1 MHEICSSNPPGV
13 TRSCDPNNSQA
24 QYHHS
29 LKLGSKL
36 RDLDILIPSYII
48 QVVQQNQ
55 NVTKLNINCLFG

>member
-13 TRSCDPNNSQA
+13 TGSCDPNNSQG
-24 QYHHS
+24 QYHHN

-36 RDLDILIPSYII
+36 RDLNILIPSYII